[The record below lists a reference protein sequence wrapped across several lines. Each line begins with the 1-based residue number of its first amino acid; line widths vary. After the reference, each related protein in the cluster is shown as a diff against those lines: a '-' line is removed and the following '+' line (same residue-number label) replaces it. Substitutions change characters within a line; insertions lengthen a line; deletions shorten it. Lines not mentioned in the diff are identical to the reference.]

1 MPDEPRGIYWDSCVF
16 IHYIEGTKEW
26 MSILDA
32 LLDEA
37 SQGNRLVILTSTV
50 SITEVA
56 YAKSEK
62 PGNVLDPNIEAAID
76 NLWNDLSAVQLVEL
90 SQIIAR
96 DARSL
101 VRQSVEIARSLKP
114 LDAIHLATARIM
126 NVSDFHTMDGSLKQW
141 NNLGFPV
148 RDPWTAQPK
157 LDI

>member
-26 MSILDA
+26 MPILDA

-62 PGNVLDPNIEAAID
+62 PGNVLDSNIEAAID
-76 NLWNDLSAVQLVEL
+76 NLWNGLSAVQLVEL
-90 SQIIAR
+90 SQIVAR

-101 VRQSVEIARSLKP
+101 VRQSV
-114 LDAIHLATARIM
+114 
-126 NVSDFHTMDGSLKQW
+126 
-141 NNLGFPV
+141 
-148 RDPWTAQPK
+148 
-157 LDI
+157 